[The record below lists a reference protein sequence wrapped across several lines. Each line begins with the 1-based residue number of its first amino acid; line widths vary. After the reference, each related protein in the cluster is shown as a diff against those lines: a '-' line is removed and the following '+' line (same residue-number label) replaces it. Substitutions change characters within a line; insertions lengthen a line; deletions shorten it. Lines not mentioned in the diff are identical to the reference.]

1 MRQLE
6 NCLLI
11 QSNLTRW
18 KKNPIGKEPSL
29 PKAGH
34 TFPTMYR
41 SGMYQKIGTYQ
52 AKLKV
57 YIRNT
62 WDWITVSLRKSDMD
76 YIHRHCEN
84 RKTCAPA
91 LQKRGKKWFLNFP
104 FEETVTLCNTKIQ
117 EQTILAVDLGINCA
131 ATVTVM
137 QADGT
142 ILGRKFCHLNQE
154 IDHLTHCINR
164 IKKAQKNGNYKLPRL
179 WAKVKGINAAIASK
193 TARFILETAVQFQTD
208 VIVFEYLE
216 RKGKIRGSKKQ
227 RIAMWRSQEVQSIV
241 ANKAHRLG
249 MRISHVC
256 AWGTSK
262 FAYDGSGRVER
273 GIYGN
278 YSVCKFQNGKI
289 YNCDLSASYN
299 IGARYYI
306 RELLKTVDE
315 SSRLEL
321 EAKVPEVSKRSTCT
335 FSTLIRFHAVLLSA

>member
-1 MRQLE
+1 MMKKILQQL
-6 NCLLI
+6 
-11 QSNLTRW
+11 
-18 KKNPIGKEPSL
+18 K
-29 PKAGH
+29 
-34 TFPTMYR
+34 
-41 SGMYQKIGTYQ
+41 
-52 AKLKV
+52 
-57 YIRNT
+57 
-62 WDWITVSLRKSDMD
+62 
-76 YIHRHCEN
+76 
-84 RKTCAPA
+84 
-91 LQKRGKKWFLNFP
+91 
-104 FEETVTLCNTKIQ
+104 VTLCNTKVQ

-164 IKKAQKNGNYKLPRL
+164 IKKAQKNGNYKIPRL
-179 WAKVKGINAAIASK
+179 WARVKGINAAIASK
-193 TARFILETAVQFQTD
+193 IACFILETAVQFHAN

-216 RKGKIRGSKKQ
+216 RNGKIRGSKKQ

-256 AWGTSK
+256 ALGTSK

-273 GIYGN
+273 GIHGN